1 MDVDEPWQPVE
12 GAGIE
17 SPRQGAW
24 DDVPVMGMIPDV
36 GKAELVPQNQ
46 NAAQAWKQNPG
57 NLGGAAQVQQRN
69 REMLKPKT
77 DTTSR
82 YYTRQLYRE
91 MTKSRDPETRMQGR
105 LGLRI
110 RGADPNAG
118 RDQMVSNRTALGQR
132 VEGWRDIFPQAPD
145 KKAVPEMEGIGWRGQ
160 GGKDFEN
167 LFPKRAGEM
176 WMQDFDQVD
185 DGRGGISWRPK
196 NTPNASPIF
205 DPKTKEQIGW
215 KVDAKAQPKIDMAK
229 ANQWL
234 DDIINRTV

>member
-1 MDVDEPWQPVE
+1 MSWLTDFQNGLDSMDVDEPWQPGE

-132 VEGWRDIFPQAPD
+132 SEAWNETFPVRPGQ
-145 KKAVPEMEGIGWRGQ
+145 KASPEGISGRAGTPENEWR
-160 GGKDFEN
+160 K
-167 LFPKRAGEM
+167 LFPEAERRNLPSPVIDRASQTANLKSAE
-176 WMQDFDQVD
+176 DF
-185 DGRGGISWRPK
+185 
-196 NTPNASPIF
+196 
-205 DPKTKEQIGW
+205 
-215 KVDAKAQPKIDMAK
+215 IDS
-229 ANQWL
+229 
-234 DDIINRTV
+234 IINRNLTQRT